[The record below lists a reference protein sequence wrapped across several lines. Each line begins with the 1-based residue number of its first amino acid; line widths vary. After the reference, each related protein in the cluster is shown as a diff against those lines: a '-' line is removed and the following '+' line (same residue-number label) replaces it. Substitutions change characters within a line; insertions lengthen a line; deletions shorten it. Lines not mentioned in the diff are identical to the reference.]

1 MSDQVQRAA
10 RFAAQAHGGQ
20 KRKYTGEPYIRH
32 PEAVATIVSTV
43 TSDPEVLAA
52 AWLHDVV
59 EDTHVSLAEI
69 HALFGDRIAQLVS
82 DLTDVSVPSDGNRAI
97 RKALDRDHLAQASP
111 EAQTIKYADLIDN
124 TRSIVTHDP
133 AFARLYLRE
142 KAALLAVM
150 DRGDPRLRK
159 QAMRLCEESLGSL
172 APKSDNPD
180 TESRAW

>member
-1 MSDQVQRAA
+1 MSMSGQVQHAA

-20 KRKYTGEPYIRH
+20 KRKYTGEPYVSH

-59 EDTHVSLAEI
+59 EDTPVSLAEI
-69 HALFGDRIAQLVS
+69 RALFGDRVAQMVS

-124 TRSIVTHDP
+124 TRSIVARDP
-133 AFARLYLRE
+133 AFARTYLRE

-150 DRGDPRLRK
+150 DRGDPRLRE
-159 QAMRLCEESLGSL
+159 QAMRLCEESLGAL
-172 APKSDNPD
+172 A
-180 TESRAW
+180 SRFSR